1 MPYPTTTMTLTPR
14 EIDLIVTALHES
26 AEDRQEWDEPD
37 TAAEFV
43 TLERRFAQASKALI
57 TH

>member
-14 EIDLIVTALHES
+14 EIELVVTALHES
-26 AEDRQEWDEPD
+26 ASDRAEWDEPAA
-37 TAAEFV
+37 AAEYV
-43 TLERRFAQASKALI
+43 TLERKFDKASRDCI

>member
-14 EIDLIVTALHES
+14 EIELVVTALHES
-26 AEDRQEWDEPD
+26 AEDRQEWDEPE

-43 TLERRFAQASKALI
+43 TLQRKFDKASKALI

>member
-14 EIDLIVTALHES
+14 EIELVLVALHES
-26 AEDRQEWDEPD
+26 AEDRAQWDEPEA
-37 TAAEFV
+37 AAEYV
-43 TLERRFAQASKALI
+43 TLERKFDKASRDLI

>member
-14 EIDLIVTALHES
+14 EIDLVLTALHES
-26 AEDRQEWDEPD
+26 AEDRKEWDEAD
-37 TAAEFV
+37 QAAEFT
-43 TLERRFAQASKALI
+43 TLHRKFVKAQDSLI

>member
-14 EIDLIVTALHES
+14 EIELVLVALHES
-26 AEDRQEWDEPD
+26 AEDRAQWDEPAS
-37 TAAEFV
+37 AAEFV
-43 TLERRFAQASKALI
+43 TLQRKFDKANRECF